1 MSNVELLER
10 SAATGARQQ
19 APNLAIDN
27 AVKDLALRIRS
38 EINAGNK
45 EVMTLEAL
53 ESMLGALFSLYSGH
67 TEEQGRL
74 TPLKLGESVNAT
86 AVLMATSALLRGA
99 NLELFELGMWQ
110 SWSGMK

>member
-1 MSNVELLER
+1 MSNAELLEHL
-10 SAATGARQQ
+10 
-19 APNLAIDN
+19 APIDTEPHASNLEIDR

-38 EINAGNK
+38 EIGTGN
-45 EVMTLEAL
+45 EEIMTLEAVEL
-53 ESMLGALFSLYSGH
+53 MLGALFDLYSGH
-67 TEEQGRL
+67 AEQQGRL
-74 TPLKLGESVNAT
+74 TPLRLGESVNAT